1 MSSEQTFIKKVL
13 TTVGVVVLTVMLIAA
28 LLYLFDVLLLL
39 FAAVLLAIFLR
50 GLANLLNHYTRIS
63 EGASV
68 LLVSFILI
76 VIIAGAVF
84 LLAPSV
90 TEQAKHLREELPK
103 SAKGAAD
110 FISRFTLGK
119 AIIDQLPGTDELL
132 GKIDIPAMLSRVGG
146 FFSSTM
152 GAIGNFLL
160 VVLLA
165 IYLAT
170 EPKYYIGGLIK
181 LFPVDLRPRALEI
194 LAAMGHTLGWWL
206 IGKVISMFF
215 IGLVTWIGLSVLG
228 VPLALTLGL
237 LAGLLSFI
245 PNFGPIISAIP
256 AILLA
261 FIQSPIKA
269 VYVLVLFIVVQI
281 IESNL
286 VTPYVERRTVEMPPA
301 LTVVAQVALG
311 IMIGGLGLVLATPM
325 LVLVM
330 VLIQMVYIQDVL
342 GDTEI
347 AVPNPN
353 SKATSLNAN
362 KVEVEKRVG

>member
-13 TTVGVVVLTVMLIAA
+13 ITLGVVVLAVILIAA

-50 GLANLLNHYTRIS
+50 GLANLLNHYTKIS

-76 VIIAGAVF
+76 AIIAGAVF

-90 TEQAKHLREELPK
+90 TEQAKHLKEELPK
-103 SAKGAAD
+103 SAKGAAEY
-110 FISRFTLGK
+110 ISRFTLGK
-119 AIIDQLPGTDELL
+119 TIIDQLPGTDDLRS
-132 GKIDIPAMLSRVGG
+132 KVDIPAMLSRVGG
-146 FFSSTM
+146 VFSSTM
-152 GAIGNFLL
+152 GAIGNFFL

-170 EPKYYIGGLIK
+170 EPKYYIGGLVK
-181 LFPVDLRPRALEI
+181 LFPVHLRPRALEI
-194 LAAMGHTLGWWL
+194 LATMGDTLGWWL

-215 IGLVTWIGLSVLG
+215 IGLVTWIGLSLLG

-261 FIQSPIKA
+261 FIQSPMKA
-269 VYVLVLFIVVQI
+269 VYVLGLFILVQI

-286 VTPYVERRTVEMPPA
+286 VTPFVERRTVEMPPA

-342 GDTEI
+342 GDKDIDVSSPKSIGQE
-347 AVPNPN
+347 PER
-353 SKATSLNAN
+353 
-362 KVEVEKRVG
+362 VEGQE